1 MANSVAG
8 TDSDTSTAYGDLG
21 TVGPSITLPVPSTGR
36 VLITVTA
43 QMVGNASSTSCYMSF
58 AASGANTISATDANA
73 VILAAGSV
81 QRSSAT
87 SVLSGLTLGSTTF
100 TAKYRVTGGGAANCT
115 FSNRSIMGIPLP

>member
-1 MANSVAG
+1 
-8 TDSDTSTAYGDLG
+8 
-21 TVGPSITLPVPSTGR
+21 
-36 VLITVTA
+36 VLITVTS

-58 AASGANTISATDANA
+58 AATGANAIAASDVNA

-87 SVLSGLTLGSTTF
+87 SVLSGLIAGSTTF
-100 TAKYRVTGGGAANCT
+100 TAKYRATGGGAANCT